1 LQRRGQEIVDA
12 KLKDTLKLAVEAFQE
27 RHKGN
32 MPTNFVIFRDG
43 VADAQRDQV
52 IRIEIT

>member
-1 LQRRGQEIVDA
+1 
-12 KLKDTLKLAVEAFQE
+12 
-27 RHKGN
+27 
-32 MPTNFVIFRDG
+32 MPTYFVIFRDG